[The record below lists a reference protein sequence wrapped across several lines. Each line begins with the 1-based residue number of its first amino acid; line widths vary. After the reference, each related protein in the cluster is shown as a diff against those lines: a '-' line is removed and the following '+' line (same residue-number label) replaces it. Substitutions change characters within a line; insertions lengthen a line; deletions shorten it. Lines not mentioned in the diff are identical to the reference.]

1 MAFIFQD
8 NKQVKNEF
16 KKLTIDNN
24 VTMSEVAG
32 KCGLIPQQLNNRFNN
47 NRLAFSDL
55 KQYLDSIGYEL
66 QIDFI
71 KKEEK
76 ENVWIYRQWT
86 SKKRS

>member
-32 KCGLIPQQLNNRFNN
+32 KCGSYHNN
-47 NRLAFSDL
+47 
-55 KQYLDSIGYEL
+55 
-66 QIDFI
+66 
-71 KKEEK
+71 
-76 ENVWIYRQWT
+76 
-86 SKKRS
+86 

>member
-16 KKLTIDNN
+16 KKLTIDNI

>member
-1 MAFIFQD
+1 MWRIQKRMAFIFQD

-47 NRLAFSDL
+47 RLAFSDL

-76 ENVWIYRQWT
+76 ENV
-86 SKKRS
+86 